1 MIMSTFELKFF
12 TLAWNEAEAFI
23 TTLKHEVDCL
33 LDLSIKVWKKNNLES
48 SALFGLENAI
58 VYF

>member
-1 MIMSTFELKFF
+1 MIMSTFEQKFF

-33 LDLSIKVWKKNNLES
+33 LDLSIKVWEKNNLES